1 MEVEQRKDLEE
12 ALYGGSVRGADGLVK
27 LLSDQGLEVLL
38 CFMEYLER
46 RIDAASCG
54 RVKKGREGACFVSYS
69 INLGRLKKN
78 VSGYPIET
86 YGMSI
91 L

>member
-54 RVKKGREGACFVSYS
+54 RMKIWGV
-69 INLGRLKKN
+69 LKKT
-78 VSGYPIET
+78 VCGYPIET